1 MKGNIYRD
9 QTPGNGTILTEWV
22 LENARL
28 LGLDQI
34 GWTQVGPASDFS
46 HYCKWLENEMHGEMG
61 YLKKHQEAR
70 RHPHSILSTASTLL
84 MALVNYQPADNP
96 QTSSGIFGKVARYA
110 RGPDYHQVLWEKLG
124 KLGEAI
130 AHRVPE
136 CSWRAV
142 ADSAP
147 LLERGFAQKCGLG
160 WIGKNTLLIH
170 RKLGSFSVLG
180 GLLLSCELPPM
191 PMALE
196 VPDSCGTCTRCLDA
210 CPTQALGPARVLD
223 ARKCISYWTIEKRG
237 TLGETAGANLNG
249 WLFGCDICQEVC
261 PWNRRHMPGQILGQE
276 SALAQFDCKR
286 LLEMD
291 DLELRSIIEGSALKR
306 AKPSGLRRNAL
317 WILGKSGD
325 KSDLQLISKYTNS
338 SEEGI
343 REAAL
348 WAEREIR
355 QRQVDQ

>member
-1 MKGNIYRD
+1 MKEKEDLGE
-9 QTPGNGTILTEWV
+9 TPGKAAVMTDWL
-22 LENARL
+22 LESASL
-28 LGLDQI
+28 VGLDQI
-34 GWTQVGPASDFS
+34 GWTLVGPASDFS
-46 HYCKWLENEMHGEMG
+46 HFCDWLGNEMHGEMH
-61 YLKKHQEAR
+61 YLEKHKEAR
-70 RHPHSILSTASTLL
+70 RHPHSILPTASTLL
-84 MALVNYQPADNP
+84 MGLVNYQPADTP
-96 QTSSGIFGKVARYA
+96 HFPGGPFGKVARYA

-130 AHRVPE
+130 AQRVPE
-136 CSWRAV
+136 CSWRAI

-147 LLERGFAQKCGLG
+147 LLERGFAQRCGLG

-180 GLLLSCELPPM
+180 GLLLSCVLPPM

-210 CPTQALGPARVLD
+210 CPTQAIGPARVLD

-237 TLGETAGANLNG
+237 ALGESAGTNLND

-261 PWNRRHMPGQILGQE
+261 PWNRRSTPGRFLGQKNE
-276 SALAQFDCKR
+276 LAQIDCKR
-286 LLEMD
+286 LLEMND
-291 DLELRSIIEGSALKR
+291 AELRSLIQGSALKR

-325 KSDLQLISKYTNS
+325 KNDLILINGYTNS
-338 SEEGI
+338 PEEGT
-343 REAAL
+343 REAAQ

-355 QRQVDQ
+355 LRMANQ